1 MALSHADSRRSMKG
15 RSAVVVVL
23 TPVAVLI
30 ALIVAVVMLSGEPD
44 RGPQLDADLCP
55 MDTVEI
61 RGSATFLFDFRKP
74 LFVDRPSRAG
84 DLLHRVALALPG
96 HVEMQVFTL
105 AASGASPRTLVGRL
119 CKPYDNVE
127 IRVETAKDQ
136 RAGARDCDDLPAQI
150 PDGVRASAT
159 RFCLLRDGLRTR
171 VDALA
176 RQSMSRT
183 AEVDSAYLVEALE
196 DSWID
201 FESRRPPHVLYV
213 FSDMMQHAHWYSHLD
228 VPWTDWNYREFRTA
242 LGLQTWSFDR
252 QPDGAGMR
260 VEVFYLPRNGR
271 TDQPRPKRVHQQ
283 FWREY
288 FADAEVVFHE
298 QPSVPDYAAKRLMNV
313 PSEAEQVAQERE
325 EAERL
330 LRQVR
335 EEQAALEREQQELQ
349 RRAEAERLAAAGV
362 AEDRQTTPPVT
373 ETEGEATPALDTEAE
388 FPAASPPDTEAES
401 GAAPTVIAEAESEA
415 APTVIAEAESEA
427 APTVIAE
434 TESDAAPTVI
444 AETESE
450 AAPGPVT
457 EAESEP
463 APTLPGEDEAP
474 AAAEVAAPTGADPP
488 PETAPSSDAATNV
501 SDAGEPESVG
511 DVPEGGVDVEDVEP
525 TPDEPSLPACAVRLA
540 PGVNEEAPYPSG
552 GQFDFGSAVI
562 VVRYVVDEAGTTP
575 DDLVEVVQERSQLDR
590 QSMFPRF
597 ARSARQTVQG
607 WRFTFD
613 DPDDTSCTREQTR
626 LIGFQFI
633 YREI

>member
-1 MALSHADSRRSMKG
+1 MSLSHADSRRSMKG

-44 RGPQLDADLCP
+44 RGRQLDADLCP
-55 MDTVEI
+55 TDTAEI

-84 DLLHRVALALPG
+84 DLLHQVALALPG

-105 AASGASPRTLVGRL
+105 AASSASPRTLVGRL
-119 CKPYDNVE
+119 CKPYDNHE

-136 RAGARDCDDLPAQI
+136 RAGVRDCDDLPAQI
-150 PDGVRASAT
+150 PDGVRASAI

-176 RQSMSRT
+176 WQSMSQ
-183 AEVDSAYLVEALE
+183 AEEVDGAYLVEALE

-228 VPWTDWNYREFRTA
+228 VPWTDWSYGEFRTA

-252 QPDGAGMR
+252 QPGGAGMR

-298 QPSVPDYAAKRLMNV
+298 QPSVPNYAAKRLMNV
-313 PSEAEQVAQERE
+313 PTEAEQVAQERE

-362 AEDRQTTPPVT
+362 ADDRETTPPVT

-388 FPAASPPDTEAES
+388 FPAASPPGTEAES

-415 APTVIAEAESEA
+415 APTVIAEADSEA
-427 APTVIAE
+427 APTVIVEA
-434 TESDAAPTVI
+434 
-444 AETESE
+444 ESE
-450 AAPGPVT
+450 AAPGPIT

-474 AAAEVAAPTGADPP
+474 AAAEVAAPTRADPP
-488 PETAPSSDAATNV
+488 PETAPSSDAATDV
-501 SDAGEPESVG
+501 SDVGEPESVG
-511 DVPEGGVDVEDVEP
+511 DAPEGGVDVEP

-552 GQFDFGSAVI
+552 GQFDFGNAVI
-562 VVRYVVDEAGTTP
+562 VVRYAVDEAGTTP